1 MPACARCKNLKAE
14 IDHPDRKMARA
25 FDFKTRALLCLLLV
39 AAAAGGCAPD
49 APPRVQLSPATVVP
63 DRCGLVFWVDGMD
76 IDHFARLLEAGKL
89 PNISRYLTDRGVTVR
104 GAVASL
110 PTITYANNVSFS
122 TALLP
127 GHHGIVGN
135 KWFDRSKLIFQDYG
149 AIKTYQQVDG
159 DFSARNIYEVLGE
172 EFTATILTPV
182 RRGATRKIDNWASAG
197 IAWYFG
203 LHETIN
209 ELTMLRFELIADLAN
224 RTGRWPKFILAYFVT
239 PDTVGHAQG
248 ASSQAYTDMLL
259 DIDRR
264 IGQIC
269 RSLDNAG
276 VLKRTYVTLVSDHG
290 FVDTPRHF
298 DVARHFSRTLK
309 VATISKRFGREAP
322 LEKRQ
327 QHFAAAE
334 AVVVAG
340 GNRRC
345 AIHLRAGEQWWRRPT
360 ARQIDAFANSGAGQ
374 SPPGSAG
381 PVGAGLPAALAAVPA
396 VELAVVRLGDD
407 SVRVQTAAGVGVIDR
422 VVRSGVKFYRYRVT
436 RGTDPLGYASNA
448 EAAALMDGKH
458 HDADAW
464 LAATLDTPK
473 PDCVVQLV
481 ELNDSPRAGDIML
494 FAADGW
500 DFAPGDRGGHG
511 GLLRHEIVVPW
522 VWAGP
527 GLPRGAAITAAR
539 TVDLMPTMLDLIG
552 RPHAIPPG
560 LDGRSIARRLR
571 NARKD

>member
-1 MPACARCKNLKAE
+1 
-14 IDHPDRKMARA
+14 MARA
-25 FDFKTRALLCLLLV
+25 FDFKTRALLYLLLV
-39 AAAAGGCAPD
+39 AAACGCAPD
-49 APPRVQLSPATVVP
+49 DPPRVQLAPATVVP

-76 IDHFARLLEAGKL
+76 TDHFARLLEAGKL
-89 PNISRYLTDRGVTVR
+89 PSISRYLIDRGVTVR

-110 PTITYANNVSFS
+110 PTITYANSVSFS

-135 KWFDRSKLIFQDYG
+135 KWFDRSSLIFQDYG
-149 AIKTYQQVDG
+149 VIKTYQQVDG
-159 DFSARNIYEVLGE
+159 DFSARTIHEALGE

-182 RRGATRKIDNWASAG
+182 RRGAMRKIDNWASAG

-239 PDTVGHAQG
+239 PDTMGHSQG

-259 DIDRR
+259 DVDRR

-269 RSLDNAG
+269 RSLEKAG
-276 VLKRTYVTLVSDHG
+276 ILKQTYVTLVSDHG

-298 DVARHFSRTLK
+298 DVARHFSRTLGI
-309 VATISKRFGREAP
+309 ATISKRFGREAP
-322 LEKRQ
+322 LERRQ
-327 QHFAAAE
+327 RHFARGE

-360 ARQIDAFANSGAGQ
+360 VEQIDGFVSTRGSRA
-374 SPPGSAG
+374 PPGPAANVPS
-381 PVGAGLPAALAAVPA
+381 LPAALAAVPA
-396 VELAVVRLGDD
+396 VELLVVRLGDD
-407 SVRVQTAAGVGVIDR
+407 SIRVQTAAGTGVIDR
-422 VVRSGVKFYRYRVT
+422 VVRSGVKLYRYRVT
-436 RGTDPLGYASNA
+436 EGTDPLGYTSNPK
-448 EAAALMDGKH
+448 AAALMNGKH

-473 PDCVVQLV
+473 PDCVPQLV

-571 NARKD
+571 NAKKD